1 MRCGLATA
9 ELDEGGR
16 CVDKN
21 GVISSYRVAEYISRT
36 GDGAPLCWPLFPE
49 LTDGRIAFSTPYAM
63 PTKAR
68 NARQDPR
75 VAVLFSDPTASP
87 GSDADPMVLLQGR
100 AEVLDSDWQLNADR
114 YVDQV
119 LRCGFGPASSRILLR
134 TPGLRQVAVG
144 YLTRTWIEIQPEHTL
159 SWARS
164 GPIPAGLRAVRPEG
178 YRPGKPIDVPAPI
191 GEWARRYPR
200 SPVLAFIAP
209 NGYPAAVRSRAEVRR
224 NRIAFGER
232 VPAEPG
238 APACLTFHKVR
249 GNHRSSSAF
258 MIRGHFDDTGRLVPE
273 RIVGNSGTGR
283 DRLTG
288 TPELFRQVLIMGR
301 KLRVQASRQGRPVPR
316 IRRVHFPPSRDSV
329 GRA

>member
-1 MRCGLATA
+1 M
-9 ELDEGGR
+9 DESE
-16 CVDKN
+16 
-21 GVISSYRVAEYISRT
+21 VISSYRVAEYISRT

-68 NARQDPR
+68 NARQEPR
-75 VAVLFSDPTASP
+75 VAVLFSDPTASR
-87 GSDADPMVLLQGR
+87 GSDADPEVLLQGR
-100 AEVLDSDWQLNADR
+100 AEVFDSDWQHNADR

-119 LRCGFGPASSRILLR
+119 LRCGFGPASGRILLR

-144 YLTRTWIEIQPEHTL
+144 YLTRTWLEVRPEHTL
-159 SWARS
+159 SWVRT
-164 GPIPAGLRAVRPEG
+164 GPVPAELRAVQPAA
-178 YRPGKPIDVPAPI
+178 YRPGRPIDIPAHI

-209 NGYPAAVRSRAEVRR
+209 NGYPAAMRSPAELGKD
-224 NRIAFGER
+224 RIALSEAI
-232 VPAEPG
+232 PADPG

-258 MIRGHFDDTGRLVPE
+258 MIRGHFDDAGQLVPE

-301 KLRVQASRQGRPVPR
+301 KLRVQARRRGRPVPR
-316 IRRVHFPPSRDSV
+316 IRRVHLPLPSGQPGST
-329 GRA
+329 